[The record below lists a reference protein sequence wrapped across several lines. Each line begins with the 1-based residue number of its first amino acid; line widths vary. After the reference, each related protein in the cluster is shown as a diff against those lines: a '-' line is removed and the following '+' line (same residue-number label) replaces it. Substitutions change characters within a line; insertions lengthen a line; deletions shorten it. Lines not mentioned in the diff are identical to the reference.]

1 MKTEEL
7 FYPDFQV
14 VVGPYVLQRGVTFA
28 CYSDPKTPYDWCK
41 INFTEEFQGS
51 IQVEAKAEVEIY
63 AGYSGSLQPI
73 FKGVIEK
80 TYNKAGAKDEI
91 LAKDFNIKLSAAKV
105 SNTFLDVT
113 PQELVQYGLLE
124 AGISDYELSKEVF
137 PIRPVVSVIQKP
149 VVDFLKEINFLWQ
162 LDIKNYF
169 QLGKFFWG
177 IEPEQKEV
185 YIFEYGSN
193 IISLTRGSGYWVML
207 TACVPF
213 IGHSQMIEVNH
224 PYINGEYQVK
234 RASHFVNEDGWLR
247 TKLWF

>member
-51 IQVEAKAEVEIY
+51 IQVDAKAEVEIY

-149 VVDFLKEINFLWQ
+149 VVDFLKEINFFMATGHKEL
-162 LDIKNYF
+162 LPVGKIL
-169 QLGKFFWG
+169 LG
-177 IEPEQKEV
+177 
-185 YIFEYGSN
+185 N
-193 IISLTRGSGYWVML
+193 
-207 TACVPF
+207 
-213 IGHSQMIEVNH
+213 
-224 PYINGEYQVK
+224 
-234 RASHFVNEDGWLR
+234 R
-247 TKLWF
+247 T